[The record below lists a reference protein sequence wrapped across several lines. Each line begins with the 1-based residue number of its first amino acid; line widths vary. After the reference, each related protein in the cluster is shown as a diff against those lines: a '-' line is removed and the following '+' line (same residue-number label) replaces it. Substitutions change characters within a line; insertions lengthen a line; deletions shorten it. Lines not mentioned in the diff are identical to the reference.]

1 MTPNRSAAPRR
12 HCRGERG
19 QAAGIE
25 TLPFGVLVFVAGTLL
40 VVNAWAVVSN
50 RATADSLAREYLR
63 AYTKESSRPDAL
75 EAGQQVVDAIVAS
88 HDMPADRVHVD
99 PPTAWGACAVA
110 VVTVRL
116 TVPDIQA
123 PFLGSLGSHRITVV
137 HRDRID
143 AYRRGVA
150 ATTTGQDGIPCA

>member
-1 MTPNRSAAPRR
+1 
-12 HCRGERG
+12 
-19 QAAGIE
+19 
-25 TLPFGVLVFVAGTLL
+25 VLVFVAGTLL

-88 HDMPADRVHVD
+88 HVMPADRVHVD